1 MRNAVDLGNV
11 ITAMVTPFLGTG
23 IIDLED
29 MGKLAQYLLN
39 NGTDTLLLAGSTGE
53 ASQLTPDQKWMIID
67 HIRRVVPK
75 DTKIMVAAGG
85 RTTQEAITNAKRA
98 FELGADAIL
107 MAVPEYD
114 KPSQRAINI
123 YFSSV
128 AKAIDGKP
136 MMIYNIPGRTAR
148 EIYPQTVAELART
161 NPNIIGIKQSMGD
174 MDKVSKLKQ
183 LCPDDFQIYSGDDSL
198 TLPMLALGAKGVVSV
213 MSHLEGKKIQTMI
226 RAFKNGFVSMAQ
238 AYHQTLYPLFS
249 RVSMHDSQNG
259 DDYAN
264 PLPIKEALYQRG
276 LIKSP
281 RAHTLGEMSEYS
293 KKEMRDVLASVE
305 KETKALDQMW
315 EKFPLS
321 RANRNRT

>member
-1 MRNAVDLGNV
+1 MQKKIDLGNV
-11 ITAMVTPFLGTG
+11 VTAMVTPFTEEGLT
-23 IIDLED
+23 DLEN

-53 ASQLTPDQKWMIID
+53 ASQLNPDQKWMIMD

-75 DTKIMVAAGG
+75 DTKIMMAAGG
-85 RTTQEAITNAKRA
+85 RRTQDAVANAKRA
-98 FELGADAIL
+98 FELGADAVL
-107 MAVPEYD
+107 VAAPEYD
-114 KPSQRAINI
+114 KPSQQALRI
-123 YFSSV
+123 YFSSI

-148 EIYPQTVAELART
+148 EIYPKTVAELAKT
-161 NPNIIGIKQSMGD
+161 NQNIIGIKQSMSD
-174 MDKVSKLKQ
+174 MDKISQLKR
-183 LCPDDFQIYSGDDSL
+183 LCPSDFQIYSGDDSL

-213 MSHLEGKKIQTMI
+213 MSHLEGKKIQAMI
-226 RAFKNGFVSMAQ
+226 RAFKNGSVFTAQ
-238 AYHQTLYPLFS
+238 AYHQILYPLFS

-281 RAHTLGEMSEYS
+281 RAQTLGEMSDHS
-293 KKEMRDVLASVE
+293 KKEMRDVLATVA
-305 KETKALDQMW
+305 KETKAFDLQRITVSM
-315 EKFPLS
+315 P
-321 RANRNRT
+321 RNGQIK

>member
-1 MRNAVDLGNV
+1 MSV
-11 ITAMVTPFLGTG
+11 
-23 IIDLED
+23 
-29 MGKLAQYLLN
+29 K
-39 NGTDTLLLAGSTGE
+39 S
-53 ASQLTPDQKWMIID
+53 
-67 HIRRVVPK
+67 RRMSARLVSCS
-75 DTKIMVAAGG
+75 
-85 RTTQEAITNAKRA
+85 ITNAKRA

-114 KPSQRAINI
+114 KPSQKAINI

-136 MMIYNIPGRTAR
+136 MIIYNIPGRTAR
-148 EIYPQTVAELART
+148 EIYPQTVAELARA

-183 LCPDDFQIYSGDDSL
+183 LCPEDFQIYSGDDSL

-213 MSHLEGKKIQTMI
+213 MSHLEGKKIQAMI
-226 RAFKNGFVSMAQ
+226 RAFKNGAVATAQ
-238 AYHQTLYPLFS
+238 AYHQMLYPLFS
-249 RVSMHDSQNG
+249 RVSMHDGQNG

-281 RAHTLGEMSEYS
+281 CAQTLGEMSEHS
-293 KKEMRDVLASVE
+293 KQEMRDALSTVA
-305 KETKALDQMW
+305 KKAKDFDIQQIAL
-315 EKFPLS
+315 PLS
-321 RANRNRT
+321 RSNHIK